1 MIDLILI
8 YITKLVSKISIILLI
23 GSIELDFS
31 ALSPPNSI
39 VSEELSNGGYSSPFQ
54 LSPMSSNQQQQQHV
68 PSNQEKV
75 IKTFK

>member
-1 MIDLILI
+1 M
-8 YITKLVSKISIILLI
+8 
-23 GSIELDFS
+23 ELDFS

-68 PSNQEKV
+68 PFNQEKV
-75 IKTFK
+75 TKTFKWKPPKAIMCFHVSISLGKHDQT